1 MCELLI
7 LYEGSTM
14 ASKERPAND
23 RAPHN
28 RLHASESDSQ
38 TTNEPPA
45 NGLKVDKPLPKAA
58 ANEARGVD
66 PYNTSGS
73 FDRKKHWERVGKR

>member
-1 MCELLI
+1 
-7 LYEGSTM
+7 M
-14 ASKERPAND
+14 ANMERPAND
-23 RAPHN
+23 RDPKG
-28 RLHASESDSQ
+28 RLRASESDSRS
-38 TTNEPPA
+38 TNVRSA
-45 NGLKVDKPLPKAA
+45 NGIKLDEAQPTAEPTA